1 MSKRN
6 IKKGGGD
13 EEPMDVS
20 RIRQDFPALRNQNLV
35 YLDSACQTLR
45 PQSVIDAVVEY
56 YSDYPACGGRSVH
69 RMATKVSIEI
79 DRAREEVASF
89 LGSNNPNNII
99 FTKNCTE
106 SINLV
111 AKGLGLKKGKM
122 VMTTDLEHNSNHAPW
137 VDLQQNHGVGRIIV
151 PTKENGVFDS
161 DSYQDLFGK
170 EVALVSMA
178 HTSNVTGTSIPVREI
193 TEIAHDKGALVMIDG
208 AQAAPHMP
216 VDLDKLDVD
225 FYALSG
231 HKMLGPS
238 AVGILFGKEERLEH
252 LKPLMLGG
260 GTVGLADYEEVHLAP
275 PPDRFEAGLANFSG
289 IIGTAAAIR
298 YLLKIGMK
306 NIQNHEI
313 DLQKIIQSRLNEVR
327 GISLIGPNEPELRS
341 GVFSFNILG
350 LGSHDVAMMIDE
362 MAAVLI
368 RSGMHCAHPYFRA
381 KGINGCGRAS
391 TYIYNDADDINT
403 FMDALVKI
411 SETFSKQ

>member
-1 MSKRN
+1 
-6 IKKGGGD
+6 
-13 EEPMDVS
+13 MDVS
-20 RIRQDFPALRNQNLV
+20 RIRQDFPALGKQNLI

-69 RMATKVSIEI
+69 RMATRVSIEI
-79 DRAREEVASF
+79 DRAREEMASF
-89 LGSNNPNNII
+89 LGSNNPQNII

-106 SINLV
+106 SINIV
-111 AKGLGLKKGKM
+111 AKGLGLKKGDI
-122 VMTTDLEHNSNHAPW
+122 VLTTDLEHNSNHAPW
-137 VDLQQNHGVGRIIV
+137 VDLHEQQGIGRIIV
-151 PTKENGVFDS
+151 PTEKGGIFNLDY
-161 DSYQDLFGK
+161 YQESFNKDVK
-170 EVALVSMA
+170 LVSMA

-193 TEIAHDKGALVMIDG
+193 TEIAHDNGALVFIDG

-216 VDLDKLDVD
+216 VNLEKLNVD

-231 HKMLGPS
+231 HKMLGPC
-238 AVGILFGKEERLEH
+238 AVGILFGKEERLEN

-260 GTVGLADYEEVHLAP
+260 GTVGLADYEKVHLAP
-275 PPDRFEAGLANFSG
+275 VPDRFEAGLGNFSG

-298 YLLKIGMK
+298 YLKKIGMQ

-313 DLQKIIQSRLNEVR
+313 YLQKIIQSRLSDVK
-327 GISLIGPNEPELRS
+327 GISLIGPLEPELRS
-341 GVFSFNILG
+341 GVFSFNVDG

-381 KGINGCGRAS
+381 KGINGCARAS
-391 TYIYNDADDINT
+391 TYIYNDAHDIDT
-403 FMDALVKI
+403 LMDALVKI
-411 SETFSKQ
+411 SDTFSKQ